1 VAHGPKSDK
10 NYTRTVTKQMKRKAL
25 AVILSKKYKDG
36 EVLFVDALSLP
47 TGKTKDAKVVL
58 SSLGGVKGFEAMP
71 TKRANAM
78 LLALSTNDNM
88 VKRGFK
94 NLGNL
99 SIEEVRNMNPL
110 HLMQYRYLT
119 IVGGEKAL
127 ESLTVKK

>member
-1 VAHGPKSDK
+1 
-10 NYTRTVTKQMKRKAL
+10 MKRKAL

-78 LLALSTNDNM
+78 LLALSTNDN
-88 VKRGFK
+88 
-94 NLGNL
+94 
-99 SIEEVRNMNPL
+99 
-110 HLMQYRYLT
+110 
-119 IVGGEKAL
+119 GEAWL
-127 ESLTVKK
+127 